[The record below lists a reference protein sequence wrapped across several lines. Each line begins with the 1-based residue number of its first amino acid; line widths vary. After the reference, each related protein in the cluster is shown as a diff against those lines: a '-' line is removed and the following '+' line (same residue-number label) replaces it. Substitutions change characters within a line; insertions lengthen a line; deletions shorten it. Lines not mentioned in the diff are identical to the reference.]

1 MKFAL
6 TCLIIWC
13 CEFSFSQKTLNIH
26 YNSIFGK
33 HKVFQFFNN
42 NVLHY
47 KRNGQ
52 LLYQTNKVVN
62 MNDTMIVFDNDSVI
76 KLSEIKAIKIPG
88 IKLNYI
94 FYNSA
99 FGFLESEIF
108 YHYMFNTSKV
118 VTEQGAL
125 VTAILVTGGLVA
137 SFIQDKHIRIKRNT
151 VLKVVDANYQ
161 NLNKLN

>member
-1 MKFAL
+1 MRL
-6 TCLIIWC
+6 LIILALVC
-13 CEFSFSQKTLNIH
+13 FFENSFSQKTLNVH
-26 YNSIFGK
+26 YNSMFGK
-33 HKVFQFFNN
+33 HKSFQFFNN
-42 NVLHY
+42 HVLHY
-47 KRNGQ
+47 KIRGQ
-52 LLYQTNKVVN
+52 LLYHSNKVVN
-62 MNDTMIVFDNDSVI
+62 MQDSMIVFDNDSVL
-76 KLSEIKAIKIPG
+76 KLKDIKAIKVPG

-94 FYNSA
+94 LYNSA

-125 VTAILVTGGLVA
+125 VTAILVTGGFVA

-161 NLNKLN
+161 NLNKQ